1 MPSVLSAW
9 MLPSASKRSVF
20 TACASVAR
28 SLVCCAS
35 AAASNLK
42 GTVTLQPRAVSPCAA
57 ASLRK
62 AAMPSAK
69 APIGTRRRP

>member
-1 MPSVLSAW
+1 
-9 MLPSASKRSVF
+9 
-20 TACASVAR
+20 VAR

-42 GTVTLQPRAVSPCAA
+42 GTVMLQPRALSPRSA
-57 ASLRK
+57 ASARK

-69 APIGTRRRP
+69 APIGTSRRP